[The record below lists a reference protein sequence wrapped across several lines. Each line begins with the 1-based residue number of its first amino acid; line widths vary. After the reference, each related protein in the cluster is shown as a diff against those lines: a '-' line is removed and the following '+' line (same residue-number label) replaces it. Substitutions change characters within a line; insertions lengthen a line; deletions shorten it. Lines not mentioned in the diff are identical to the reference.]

1 MTRGREGDV
10 QPHQGGVTS
19 RRAARH
25 TAPMPRAVILIAVA
39 ALAVVAATQAH
50 GATQTPPKCYGA
62 ASRDF
67 RTPCHNP
74 KLRLM
79 VKPTPA
85 AALLAP
91 NGFCAPDKQDPL
103 VCGSGALPQ
112 EATQTVALVGDSH
125 AKHWRAALNVVAKNR
140 GWRLKSL
147 TLTGCPLSA
156 APRNLP
162 QPAKSECI
170 KWNQDVQ
177 AWFTAH
183 PEVQTV
189 FVSELAGGTGA
200 VVPPGQSKY
209 ATEVAG
215 YVNAWKALPA
225 TVKHIVVI
233 RDTPKQLDVTPE
245 CVEKA
250 IQKKKVAGLA
260 CAISRAKTLDRDPA
274 VDAAAQIG
282 PQRAQVAD
290 LTSYICGKALCYP
303 VVGGALVFK
312 DKTHITLAFAETLG
326 PYLDRRL
333 THLMLSWR

>member
-1 MTRGREGDV
+1 MTRQGDIP
-10 QPHQGGVTS
+10 PHQGEVT
-19 RRAARH
+19 RRQARRH
-25 TAPMPRAVILIAVA
+25 TAPMPRAVILTAVA
-39 ALAVVAATQAH
+39 ALAVGAVASAD
-50 GATQTPPKCYGA
+50 GAQPTKPRCYGA

-67 RTPCHNP
+67 KTPCHNSR
-74 KLRLM
+74 LRLM

-103 VCGSGALPQ
+103 VCGSGALPPQ
-112 EATQTVALVGDSH
+112 ATQTVALVGDSH
-125 AKHWRAALNVVAKNR
+125 AKHWRGALNVVAKTR

-162 QPAKSECI
+162 EPAKSECA

-177 AWFTAH
+177 AWFQAH
-183 PEVQTV
+183 PEVSTV

-200 VVPPGQSKY
+200 VVPSGQSKY
-209 ATEVAG
+209 KTEVAG
-215 YVNAWKALPA
+215 YVNAWNALPP

-233 RDTPKQLDVTPE
+233 RDTPKQLDTTPA
-245 CVEKA
+245 CVESA
-250 IQKKKVAGLA
+250 IRKKKNAGLT
-260 CAISRAKTLDRDPA
+260 CSIPRAKTLDRDPA

-290 LTSYICGKALCYP
+290 LTGYMCGKTLCYP

>member
-1 MTRGREGDV
+1 
-10 QPHQGGVTS
+10 
-19 RRAARH
+19 
-25 TAPMPRAVILIAVA
+25 MPRAVILTAVA
-39 ALAVVAATQAH
+39 ALAVVAVTSAQAQTARTAGSAQGQTATALR
-50 GATQTPPKCYGA
+50 CYGA

-67 RTPCHNP
+67 KTPCHNS
-74 KLRLM
+74 KLRLI

-91 NGFCAPDKQDPL
+91 NGFCAPDRQDPL
-103 VCGSGALPQ
+103 VCGSGVLPEQ
-112 EATQTVALVGDSH
+112 ASQTVALVGDSH
-125 AKHWRAALNVVAKNR
+125 AKHWRAALNVVAKTR

-162 QPAKSECI
+162 EPEKSECA

-177 AWFTAH
+177 AWFQAH
-183 PEVQTV
+183 PEVSTV

-200 VVPPGQSKY
+200 VVPSGQSKY
-209 ATEVAG
+209 KTEVAG
-215 YVNAWKALPA
+215 YVNAWNALPP

-233 RDTPKQLDVTPE
+233 RDTPKQLDTTPACIE
-245 CVEKA
+245 SAIRHKA
-250 IQKKKVAGLA
+250 NAGLK
-260 CAISRAKTLDRDPA
+260 CAIPRAKTLDRDPA

-290 LTSYICGKALCYP
+290 LTGYMCGKTLCYP

-326 PYLDRRL
+326 PFLDRRL

>member
-1 MTRGREGDV
+1 
-10 QPHQGGVTS
+10 
-19 RRAARH
+19 
-25 TAPMPRAVILIAVA
+25 MPRAVILTAVAAAA
-39 ALAVVAATQAH
+39 ALAVTSAQAE
-50 GATQTPPKCYGA
+50 TNPPRCYGA

-67 RTPCHNP
+67 KTPCHNA

-91 NGFCAPDKQDPL
+91 NGFCSPDQADPL
-103 VCGSGALPQ
+103 VCASGALPQ
-112 EATQTVALVGDSH
+112 QSSQTVALVGDSH
-125 AKHWRAALNVVAKNR
+125 AKHWRGALNVVAKNR

-162 QPAKSECI
+162 EPEKSECG
-170 KWNQDVQ
+170 KWNQAVL
-177 AWFTAH
+177 AWFQAH
-183 PEVQTV
+183 PEVSTV

-200 VVPPGQSKY
+200 VVPSGQSKY
-209 ATEVAG
+209 KTEVAG
-215 YVNAWKALPA
+215 YVNAWNALPP

-233 RDTPKQLDVTPE
+233 RDTPKQLDSTPA
-245 CVEKA
+245 CVESA
-250 IQKKKVAGLA
+250 IRHKKNAGLT
-260 CAISRAKTLDRDPA
+260 CAIPRAKTLDRDPA

-290 LTSYICGKALCYP
+290 LTGYMCGKTLCYP

-333 THLMLSWR
+333 THLMLSWRT